1 MSVIIM
7 ARRLGLRKSH
17 GSEVG
22 FCPWS
27 DDEWALLEKNMPL
40 VAEQQAVLFP
50 DRAKRAVEKA
60 REPFKSKKSR
70 TGLAM
75 DK

>member
-1 MSVIIM
+1 M
-7 ARRLGLRKSH
+7 GTT
-17 GSEVG
+17 G
-22 FCPWS
+22 
-27 DDEWALLEKNMPL
+27 KNMPL